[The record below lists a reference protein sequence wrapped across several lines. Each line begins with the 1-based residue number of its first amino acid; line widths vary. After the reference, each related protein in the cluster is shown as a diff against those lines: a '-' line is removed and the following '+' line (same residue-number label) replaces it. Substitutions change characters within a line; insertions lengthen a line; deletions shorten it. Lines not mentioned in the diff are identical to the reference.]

1 LPVEFGE
8 QQRVL
13 AGLAELG
20 EVVLHADLNSPAAGL
35 STSAFLISVRFAHA
49 SYRDIGYQGILAG
62 CRQLAEMVPYA
73 GQDPAVAGLDPS
85 ADLVEVFGTSTVRH
99 VLLCGRSGWNQQ
111 EKYSNAELRGCA
123 CYGAFSHSSESPALR
138 NPGK

>member
-20 EVVLHADLNSPAAGL
+20 EVVLHAGLNPPAAGL

-49 SYRDIGYQGILAG
+49 GYRDIGHQGILAE
-62 CRQLAEMVPYA
+62 CRQLAEVFPYA
-73 GQDPAVAGLDPS
+73 GHDPTVAGLDPG
-85 ADLVEVFGTSTVRH
+85 ADLVEVFGASTVRH
-99 VLLCGRSGWNQQ
+99 VLLCDRSGWSQQ
-111 EKYSNAELRGCA
+111 EKCSKG
-123 CYGAFSHSSESPALR
+123 
-138 NPGK
+138 